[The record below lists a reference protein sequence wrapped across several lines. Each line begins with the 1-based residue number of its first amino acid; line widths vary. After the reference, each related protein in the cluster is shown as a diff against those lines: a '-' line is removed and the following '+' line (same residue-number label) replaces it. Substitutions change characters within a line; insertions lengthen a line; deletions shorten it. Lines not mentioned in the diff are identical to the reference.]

1 MQSIAEELRSI
12 DDFNELLPFLKDRM
26 GWPIEQDILDEDD
39 PLEEST
45 FEFTP
50 RELGIDPDKVSNI
63 RGIHQLRPFYR
74 EQPFGIFLISFE
86 DKELKVTAMRRIL
99 RALVKKKR
107 DSANAGTQQNWDVND
122 LMFISNFG
130 LSGHRKISFA
140 HFQQDSRTNELPT
153 LRVIGWDEDDTPM
166 RMRIQA
172 SELTQKLK
180 FPDNPK
186 DVDAWR
192 SQWNGA
198 FSQKPGQVIKTT
210 KDLVSQLAKL
220 ATQTRRAIE
229 DVLALENKNG
239 VLHHIMNSFRGSI
252 FPNLSPKDFADMYA
266 QTVAYGLLQAR
277 ISRISGGL
285 VLDDA
290 ANLMG
295 ATNPF
300 LKELFESF
308 LSVGENKSKLDFDEI
323 GLSEVRDLLT
333 TADMGQV
340 LADFE
345 NKNPNQDPKIHLYE
359 NFLKEYD
366 KDRKD
371 SHGVFYTP
379 REVVGFIVRSVHE
392 TLQTEFGLADGLADI
407 TTWAEFAA
415 SHDDVT
421 IPKGWADK
429 PFVQILD
436 PATGTGTF
444 LIETIGLIF
453 KHLSVKWSSEGK
465 SETEKV
471 ALWQD
476 YVSTHLLPRLH
487 GFELMMA
494 PYAMAHLGIA
504 LKLDE
509 TGYKHTKD
517 TPRAEVYLTNSLA
530 EPFDAYT
537 TLGFIADAM
546 AEEGK
551 GANHIKIDVPITIVI
566 GNPPYSGHSMNREKW
581 INNALKGLHDKFS
594 YYECDGK
601 PLGEKKVWLN
611 DDYIKFF
618 KIAEIQVNQSGYGI
632 IGLITNNSF
641 VFSPTYRGFR
651 EKFCPPNKSVFILNL
666 GGSTKTKD
674 KSSDGMVDENIFPI
688 QQGVAISFM
697 MVTQKKQD
705 AKYANLSGTRDAK
718 LKFLQQNSSS
728 SIESDEF
735 TPKSPDYLFV
745 PRRNEKQAPEWNY
758 GHTLSSIFNI
768 DSVGIQTSRDELT
781 TYISK
786 QEAEHII
793 ELLMATELTA
803 EQLRKD
809 GIASSVKDVS
819 YWSFDNAISKLR
831 ANKTELN
838 SPTQLSSLPF
848 DIRFILYSDK
858 LVHRMRNKVMRN
870 FSDGNNLALISGR
883 AGSAIGEETWNL
895 AFVTSRISDLN
906 LFRRGGGHVFPLK
919 ILPFGKVDADVKPN
933 LSVSFLKSITVATNL
948 DFQPLIM
955 RKPEQQQLGILPKKL
970 KQQDLLGRQLHERGD
985 LTATFG
991 CRDAFDYIY
1000 AILHCPAYRKRYAE
1014 FLKSDFPRIPLPN
1027 GRDIFAELIS
1037 LGKELVE
1044 LHLLDENH
1052 PKLVQ
1057 PNIVFRGQGDNRLFK
1072 KPQIKWQ
1079 NGKMPINLSQWFEDV
1094 PEESVEFSIGGY
1106 EPLKKWLHDR
1116 AEKGGKTPAQG
1127 RVLSD
1132 EDILHYRRMVVAIT
1146 ETRHLMQEIDNVIEA
1161 HGSWPDAFFT
1171 DNQ

>member
-63 RGIHQLRPFYR
+63 RGIHQLRPFYQ

-107 DSANAGTQQNWDVND
+107 GSANAGTQQNWDVND

-300 LKELFESF
+300 LKEIFESF

-333 TADMGQV
+333 TADMEQV

-392 TLQTEFGLADGLADI
+392 TLQTEFGLTDGLADI

-517 TPRAEVYLTNSLA
+517 TPRAKVYLTNSLA

-537 TLGFIADAM
+537 TLGFIADAL

-551 GANHIKIDVPITIVI
+551 GADHIKMDVPITIII
-566 GNPPYSGHSMNREKW
+566 GNPPYSGHSMNNGIKW
-581 INNALKGLHDKFS
+581 IKNAIKDYTNDFPDLQKPGQ
-594 YYECDGK
+594 GK
-601 PLGEKKVWLN
+601 WLQ
-611 DDYIKFF
+611 DDYVKFIRF
-618 KIAEIQVNQSGYGI
+618 AKHVLKTRSHGVMGY
-632 IGLITNNSF
+632 ITNHAYIDN
-641 VFSPTYRGFR
+641 PTFKGMRKSLVETFPHIEIVDLHGNLKKK
-651 EKFCPPNKSVFILNL
+651 EKAPNGNK
-666 GGSTKTKD
+666 
-674 KSSDGMVDENIFPI
+674 DENVFLI
-688 QQGVAISFM
+688 QQGVAILIASKFGFDQSTELSKFDFWGKRSEKLQKLESQTMRQLMGVSFIPAEPTYM
-697 MVTQKKQD
+697 FLEMDVEFSSEYYLARSLPSIMNLNGDPAPGIVTTHDGFAISFTPEEQKEKINRLIESVDESEARNHFRLCKQD
-705 AKYANLSGTRDAK
+705 QWDYTKAKKYLSAIDWSVLLKPIAYRLFDERCTVYTSHVAVHLRNRVMQHMLERDNVGLVSVRQLSGAGLEWCHAFASNK
-718 LKFLQQNSSS
+718 
-728 SIESDEF
+728 IMESCHISNRTKEIN
-735 TPKSPDYLFV
+735 YL
-745 PRRNEKQAPEWNY
+745 
-758 GHTLSSIFNI
+758 
-768 DSVGIQTSRDELT
+768 
-781 TYISK
+781 
-786 QEAEHII
+786 
-793 ELLMATELTA
+793 
-803 EQLRKD
+803 
-809 GIASSVKDVS
+809 
-819 YWSFDNAISKLR
+819 
-831 ANKTELN
+831 
-838 SPTQLSSLPF
+838 
-848 DIRFILYSDK
+848 
-858 LVHRMRNKVMRN
+858 
-870 FSDGNNLALISGR
+870 
-883 AGSAIGEETWNL
+883 
-895 AFVTSRISDLN
+895 
-906 LFRRGGGHVFPLK
+906 FPLK
-919 ILPFGKVDADVKPN
+919 LFPFGKTDADVKPN
-933 LSVSFLKSITVATNL
+933 LSMPFLKSITAATNL

-955 RKPEQQQLGILPKKL
+955 RKPEQQQLRILPKKL

-1027 GRDIFAELIS
+1027 GRGIFAELIS

-1161 HGSWPDAFFT
+1161 HGSWPDAFVT